1 MSEQAF
7 ALLHPGVQE
16 AIWKLG
22 WKEFKPI
29 QVQSIHAVCE
39 TNHHLVVCAQTA
51 GGKTEAA
58 FLPIISRLATDPEP
72 SVQALYV
79 GPLKALINDQFRR
92 LEELCANLRLPVY
105 RWHGDVP
112 ANQKNA
118 LRDQPGGIL
127 LITPESLESNFI
139 NFGAHVPRV
148 YRHLSFVVIDELH
161 SFLSNVRGVHLQSLL
176 SRLSVAA
183 GCSPRLVGLSATL
196 ADPQAARLFLVPD
209 AMESVQVIQDT
220 SATREIKFGIK
231 AFLAR
236 PQNREEPQRRLSPA
250 EALRLAD
257 KMLARQM
264 TDEVVLGNVLPQQC
278 SPAAAGAEQ
287 AGDELDEIADEII
300 KHFSRSTNLIFGNS
314 KQSIEVLADRLRER
328 VRQERWPADPFVVHH
343 GSLSKD
349 LREDAEATLKSG
361 VPTTALC
368 SSTLELGI
376 DIGHVRAVGQ
386 LDTPWSVSSMVQR
399 LGRSG
404 RRAGE
409 SAMMRMYVREE
420 SPHSGSTLT
429 DLLYP
434 DLLRAIALT
443 RLMLAKWLEPFDYD
457 RMHLSTLT
465 HQVLSCLK
473 QTGGM
478 RAAHLYRS
486 LCVRGPFRKVTQAQ
500 FGALLRGLAEHDLVE
515 QVPTGELILA
525 LLGERITASFDFY
538 AAFQGTEEFAIRCGT
553 EEIGKLS
560 AGIVPPIGEHLIL
573 AGKRW
578 RVDEILPRQK
588 LVLVGFSP
596 GGQAPPFRGG
606 GGEIHT
612 RVVRAMRDVLI
623 GEDEPAYLDQSSRLL
638 LRAARRTAR
647 AVGLAESDVLA
658 GRRKVQWFPWVGTR
672 GLFTL
677 SQLAKSWKIGHRMDR
692 LSITYHLPSREAF
705 HEHLRQVTTSKP
717 DALALARL
725 LPVKVVEKFDT
736 YVPEALLDAANAHSR
751 LDVHDAYAACARAL
765 G

>member
-16 AIWKLG
+16 AIWELG

-287 AGDELDEIADEII
+287 
-300 KHFSRSTNLIFGNS
+300 
-314 KQSIEVLADRLRER
+314 
-328 VRQERWPADPFVVHH
+328 
-343 GSLSKD
+343 
-349 LREDAEATLKSG
+349 
-361 VPTTALC
+361 
-368 SSTLELGI
+368 
-376 DIGHVRAVGQ
+376 
-386 LDTPWSVSSMVQR
+386 
-399 LGRSG
+399 
-404 RRAGE
+404 
-409 SAMMRMYVREE
+409 
-420 SPHSGSTLT
+420 
-429 DLLYP
+429 
-434 DLLRAIALT
+434 
-443 RLMLAKWLEPFDYD
+443 
-457 RMHLSTLT
+457 
-465 HQVLSCLK
+465 
-473 QTGGM
+473 
-478 RAAHLYRS
+478 
-486 LCVRGPFRKVTQAQ
+486 
-500 FGALLRGLAEHDLVE
+500 
-515 QVPTGELILA
+515 
-525 LLGERITASFDFY
+525 
-538 AAFQGTEEFAIRCGT
+538 
-553 EEIGKLS
+553 
-560 AGIVPPIGEHLIL
+560 
-573 AGKRW
+573 
-578 RVDEILPRQK
+578 
-588 LVLVGFSP
+588 
-596 GGQAPPFRGG
+596 
-606 GGEIHT
+606 
-612 RVVRAMRDVLI
+612 
-623 GEDEPAYLDQSSRLL
+623 
-638 LRAARRTAR
+638 
-647 AVGLAESDVLA
+647 
-658 GRRKVQWFPWVGTR
+658 
-672 GLFTL
+672 
-677 SQLAKSWKIGHRMDR
+677 
-692 LSITYHLPSREAF
+692 
-705 HEHLRQVTTSKP
+705 
-717 DALALARL
+717 
-725 LPVKVVEKFDT
+725 
-736 YVPEALLDAANAHSR
+736 
-751 LDVHDAYAACARAL
+751 
-765 G
+765 